1 MPSATASTATA
12 TKPAKTAPATFAAA
26 GAALLSAIIAEG
38 VGYVVL
44 LIPRRIKQL
53 KEEGR
58 QEGRVEGRA
67 QERELVARILA
78 LYDRGEITFEQLYTL
93 LSFRNIL
100 ERDGD

>member
-1 MPSATASTATA
+1 M
-12 TKPAKTAPATFAAA
+12 
-26 GAALLSAIIAEG
+26 
-38 VGYVVL
+38 VL
-44 LIPRRIKQL
+44 LIPRRIEQI

-58 QEGRVEGRA
+58 QEGRAEVREARAQDVREGIAEGIEEGIAEGRA

-100 ERDGD
+100 ERGGD

>member
-1 MPSATASTATA
+1 MLP
-12 TKPAKTAPATFAAA
+12 
-26 GAALLSAIIAEG
+26 AIIAEG

-53 KEEGR
+53 KEAGR
-58 QEGRVEGRA
+58 AEGRA

-78 LYDRGEITFEQLYTL
+78 LYDRGEITFEQFYTL

>member
-1 MPSATASTATA
+1 M
-12 TKPAKTAPATFAAA
+12 
-26 GAALLSAIIAEG
+26 
-38 VGYVVL
+38 VL

-58 QEGRVEGRA
+58 AEGRAEARAQGIEEGRA

-78 LYDRGEITFEQLYTL
+78 LYDRGEITVEQLYTL

-100 ERDGD
+100 ERDGG